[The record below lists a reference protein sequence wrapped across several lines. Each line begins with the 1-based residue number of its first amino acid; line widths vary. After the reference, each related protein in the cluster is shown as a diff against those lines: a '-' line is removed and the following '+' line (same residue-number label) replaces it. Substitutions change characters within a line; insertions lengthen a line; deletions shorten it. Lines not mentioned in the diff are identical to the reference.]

1 MGEQMFQLQ
10 VYELISIAYRALFS
24 ALLLTSATSTHA
36 APCDSLPPPPPIG
49 QRVCQLIPLPSDLES
64 PDNSFVSTLGTSSV
78 FPYAQIT
85 TPPVCYAE
93 VSNNNP
99 TGEHTRWYEKS
110 YEGVGD
116 VRLERRFIFQRPKYS
131 ASIYLPLIIWAHPQ
145 GGSES
150 LVEDNNPEVPNYA
163 SREIGNPALKNG
175 FAFMSLEFR
184 HPTSSR
190 RYQAPKPSPPPGQN
204 GDSPDPH
211 CALESSDIATAI
223 QFARLH
229 ATQLQIDRDNI
240 FVIGQSR
247 GSLALLNALMND
259 RIDISKDRKTDY
271 RAWSSKP
278 SAVFLVQAQTTY
290 EHNQVKSLFLKP
302 TATVAE
308 TYGSGSNPNG
318 ILSPPIDVQFPLC
331 VSGANAVFNYHCH
344 WDLADIVINYLP
356 NNPISALDQL
366 EQNDPPVWIRYEK
379 PPPSLTTVVPVGA
392 FVSPAGTD
400 QTKAKPEYCYD
411 RTATGC
417 FDVHHPN
424 FGLRLRLNYKA
435 LNIPFNKSAY
445 VYAEY
450 ANTTIESD
458 ILLAEKYFYKDYWC
472 FFLSYERSPGGTA
485 FTKKIITSGA
495 DDRRRQAMAAYA
507 SKRTPDDPP
516 ETTYRFCKLSEL
528 QPWVWNAP

>member
-1 MGEQMFQLQ
+1 MFQLH
-10 VYELISIAYRALFS
+10 VHELIPSPYRALFCAFLLISS
-24 ALLLTSATSTHA
+24 ASTHA

-49 QRVCQLIPLPSDLES
+49 QRVCQLISLPSDLES
-64 PDNSFVSTLGTSSV
+64 PDNSFVSTLSTSDV
-78 FPYAQIT
+78 FPYAQRT
-85 TPPVCYAE
+85 SPPVCYAE
-93 VSNNNP
+93 VSDNNMA
-99 TGEHTRWYEKS
+99 GEHTRWYEKN

-131 ASIYLPLIIWAHPQ
+131 SSIILPLIIWAHPQ

-150 LVEDNNPEVPNYA
+150 LVLDDNNPVDPNYA
-163 SREIGNPALKNG
+163 STEIGNPALKNG

-190 RYQAPKPSPPPGQN
+190 LYQAPKQGPQPGRN

-229 ATQLQIDRDNI
+229 ATQLQINRDDI

-247 GSLALLNALMND
+247 GSLALLNALMTD

-278 SAVFLVQAQTTY
+278 RAVFLVQAQTTY
-290 EHNQVKSLFLKP
+290 EHNQVRSLFLKP

-308 TYGSGSNPNG
+308 TYGNGSNPNG
-318 ILSPPIDVQFPLC
+318 ILSKPVDIQFPLC

-366 EQNDPPVWIRYEK
+366 DQDDPPIWIRYER

-411 RTATGC
+411 RTANGC

-435 LNIPFNKSAY
+435 LNVPFNKSAY

-450 ANTTIESD
+450 ANTTTESAR
-458 ILLAEKYFYKDYWC
+458 LLAEKYFYKDYWC
-472 FFLSYERSPGGTA
+472 FFLNYERSPGGVN
-485 FTKKIITSGA
+485 FTKQNITPEGDA
-495 DDRRRQAMAAYA
+495 QRARAIAAYA
-507 SKRTPDDPP
+507 SKRTQDDPP
-516 ETTYRFCKLSEL
+516 ATAYKFCKLSEL